1 MTTLLQGLGS
11 HRLARWLIGLLALAV
26 MLGGSLPQRPRL
38 SPDDLSA
45 WQTEWGQGAA
55 LLEGLQLSHI
65 FGAWW
70 FDALCLLLMLNLL
83 LGTLTCLRR
92 RLAELPDYTRP
103 LPQVLALWG
112 SPLAHLGMLIMLGGA
127 YLSALG
133 GFGAHLELSEG
144 ELFSGEA
151 QKLHVDRGHY
161 RAGQFTAAL
170 RLDRVGIAL
179 HEGGLLQE
187 LQLELTSQ
195 ENGVSPQRTTLET
208 NAPFSLGGYSF
219 FPNNRFGYSALCE
232 RHLVGGERR
241 LLLVNFAVPRSEWG
255 RPWSVENRRNLT
267 AERGPTYYRLKLHGP
282 ETPLLELAVSRG
294 PRALFSGR
302 LKPGQSAEIDGETLT
317 FIGIRPWAGLYMA
330 ADPGQPWVFAGLL
343 LMLSGFTLHLAH
355 RPQPARHSHDIR
367 QGAPGDA

>member
-1 MTTLLQGLGS
+1 MRALLLRLSS

-45 WQTEWGQGAA
+45 WETEWGQGVA
-55 LLEGLQLSHI
+55 LLDGLQLSHI

-92 RLAELPDYTRP
+92 RLGEARTCARP
-103 LPQVLALWG
+103 LPQALGLWG

-151 QKLHVDRGHY
+151 QKLRVDRGRY
-161 RAGQFTAAL
+161 TAGQFKAAL
-170 RLDRVGIAL
+170 RLDRVGIEL
-179 HEGGLLQE
+179 REGGHLRD
-187 LQLELTSQ
+187 LQLELTHQ
-195 ENGVSPQRTTLET
+195 KDGGQPRRMTLET
-208 NAPFSLGGYSF
+208 NAPFGLGGYRF

-232 RHLVGGERR
+232 RRLADGERR
-241 LLLVNFAVPRSEWG
+241 LLLVNFAVPRAEWG
-255 RPWSVENRRNLT
+255 QPWRVDNRRSLT
-267 AERGPTYYRLKLHGP
+267 GADGPNYYRLTLHGP
-282 ETPLLELAVSRG
+282 ESPVLALAVSRG
-294 PRALFSGR
+294 PKELFSGH
-302 LKPGQSAEIDGETLT
+302 LEPGQSAEIGAETLT

-330 ADPGQPWVFAGLL
+330 ADPGQPWFFAGLL
-343 LMLSGFTLHLAH
+343 LMLGGFVLHLAH
-355 RPQPARHSHDIR
+355 RRIR
-367 QGAPGDA
+367 QGDGNA